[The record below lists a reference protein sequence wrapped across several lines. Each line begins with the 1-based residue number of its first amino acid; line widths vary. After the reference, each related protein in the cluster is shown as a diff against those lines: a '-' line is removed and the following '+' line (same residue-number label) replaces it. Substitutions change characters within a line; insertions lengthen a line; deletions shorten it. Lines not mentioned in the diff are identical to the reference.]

1 MGEIFVLLHIIKFN
15 TRWFNITDT
24 FPFKLLL
31 ISVKITIIPM
41 EYI

>member
-15 TRWFNITDT
+15 IRWFNITDT
-24 FPFKLLL
+24 LPLKLLL

-41 EYI
+41 NHI